1 MLQGVQFQID
11 PVAFI
16 VGIGSIAIS
25 TYIALLLARL
35 TRKFSESEA
44 LRSLNQQWDGFHTA
58 MLDER
63 VHDLFWT
70 FVRSSEPFNGLG
82 DRSHHIV
89 LMYLNNIHTEYN
101 TYLKGV
107 FDNYDVAYI
116 DRLLAVLVGS
126 RAKVIELAMAS
137 GYDADF
143 IKFVEERLTKLSA
156 PSLEDENRDAYIIRS
171 VSNTNTS

>member
-16 VGIGSIAIS
+16 IGIGSIAIS

-44 LRSLNQQWDGFHTA
+44 LRSINQQWDGFHTA

-63 VHDLFWT
+63 VHELFWT
-70 FVRSSEPFNGLG
+70 FVRSPEPFNGLG

-101 TYLKGV
+101 AYVKSV

-116 DRLLAVLVGS
+116 DRLLAVFVGP

-143 IKFVEERLTKLSA
+143 IKFVEERLGLLAA
-156 PSLEDENRDAYIIRS
+156 PSPLTPSRDAYIIGNLRG
-171 VSNTNTS
+171 